1 MPEQGIP
8 LEVAI
13 RLQIN
18 VLVRPLEFIEIL
30 EDIPTMFYPMIWFE
44 TTTELP
50 EDLAF
55 QLRLLSLVPE
65 FGKIFGYFGLGIAGV
80 LFGVGSWMCLGANR
94 RTYV

>member
-18 VLVRPLEFIEIL
+18 ILVRPLDFIDIL
-30 EDIPTMFYPMIWFE
+30 QGIPTMFYPMIWFE

-50 EDLAF
+50 EDMAA
-55 QLRLLSLVPE
+55 QLRLLSIVPK
-65 FGKIFGYFGLGIAGV
+65 FGIIFGSVGLGI
-80 LFGVGSWMCLGANR
+80 GALLLATGFFMFR
-94 RTYV
+94 RSRTLVV

>member
-18 VLVRPLEFIEIL
+18 ILVRPLEYIDIL
-30 EDIPTMFYPMIWFE
+30 QDIPTMFFPMIWFE

-50 EDLAF
+50 DDMAA
-55 QLRLLSLVPE
+55 QLRLLSIVPE
-65 FGKIFGYFGLGIAGV
+65 FGKIFGYSGLGIGV
-80 LFGVGSWMCLGANR
+80 LLLASGSFLWLR
-94 RTYV
+94 RSRTMSV